1 MKRLKEIFGRNEP
14 EMLPVAYSPETS
26 AKHSENEE
34 SKPAVSN
41 VFFDRIVERTNIP
54 KRRLVSLVRK
64 GATLHEFGALL
75 KEKWK
80 KRRRLR
86 C

>member
-34 SKPAVSN
+34 SKPALSN
-41 VFFDRIVERTNIP
+41 VFFDKIVERTNIP
-54 KRRLVSLVRK
+54 KRRLVSLARR
-64 GATLHEFGALL
+64 GMTLHEFGNLL
-75 KEKWK
+75 KKRK
-80 KRRRLR
+80 KRQHLR